1 MAVNMPTAIGAAGT
15 TAFGAQSLVPLI
27 DWLARHYQV
36 QPELTPDAQYSLAL
50 ILIGAGGAIIGTT
63 VVIARAL
70 MLRWLKKHHV
80 EIPPETEKPN
90 A

>member
-1 MAVNMPTAIGAAGT
+1 MAVNMPTAIGAAGHHGFRR
-15 TAFGAQSLVPLI
+15 AVPCPANRLVRAAIPGAARTDPGRAI
-27 DWLARHYQV
+27 LAGAH
-36 QPELTPDAQYSLAL
+36 PDRRR
-50 ILIGAGGAIIGTT
+50 GAVIGTT

-80 EIPPETEKPN
+80 EIPPETEKLN

>member
-27 DWLARHYQV
+27 DWLAVHYAI
-36 QPELTPDAQYSLAL
+36 QPPPTPEVEYSLAL
-50 ILIGAGGAIIGTT
+50 ILIGAGGAVIGSA
-63 VVIARAL
+63 V
-70 MLRWLKKHHV
+70 WLVRLIVQRLLHRFHI
-80 EIPPETEKPN
+80 ETPEVSPD

>member
-27 DWLARHYQV
+27 DWLSQHYAV
-36 QPELTPDAQYSLAL
+36 QPPPTSEVEYSLAL
-50 ILIGAGGAIIGTT
+50 VLIGAGGAIIGSLLWLTRLI
-63 VVIARAL
+63 VHRLLRKYHLEICEQERAD
-70 MLRWLKKHHV
+70 
-80 EIPPETEKPN
+80 

>member
-27 DWLARHYQV
+27 DWLAIHYDV
-36 QPELTPDAQYSLAL
+36 QPVPTPELEYSLAL
-50 ILIGAGGAIIGTT
+50 IVIGAGGALIGGA
-63 VVIARAL
+63 VWLARLIADR
-70 MLRWLKKHHV
+70 MLGKYRI
-80 EIPPETEKPN
+80 ETPELEKTD